1 MAFEIEEFTNA
12 KLTNVNVRS
21 EKNGPNQLNPATD
34 LFFKIDAPNSILSQ
48 FDGHLL
54 SAIYHRSAAAAGDGA
69 QQALDGIEQV
79 SDLPNLRFPSMRP
92 IEWGWDLDGYTLTI
106 GHGLGGASDI
116 PLTDCKVDR
125 FKLTPREGGTVEV
138 KFRVRCSNH
147 LTEKAMGKLALLVQ
161 NEVPIT
167 LIAPATGE
175 QQPLE
180 NPFPVQGRDEPP
192 TDPFHPV
199 NQQTPEDAF
208 AAAVAGEQA

>member
-21 EKNGPNQLNPATD
+21 EKHGPDQLNPATD

-161 NEVPIT
+161 NEVPIMLT
-167 LIAPATGE
+167 APEVAGE
-175 QQPLE
+175 QQPLD
-180 NPFPVQGRDEPP
+180 NPFPVQGQDEPP
-192 TDPFHPV
+192 TDPNHPV
-199 NQQTPEDAF
+199 NQTPEDAF
-208 AAAVAGEQA
+208 AATAGQD